1 MITTNQHRTTNTG
14 RLNMGANKEANE
26 ENRWDKIINNQIT
39 RNEEPRQRQEHKT
52 PHVLHYDS
60 QLGDALGVRMGW
72 S

>member
-39 RNEEPRQRQEHKT
+39 RNEEPRT
-52 PHVLHYDS
+52 TC
-60 QLGDALGVRMGW
+60 LGLI
-72 S
+72 